1 MIRINVKKAS
11 GDNSLIMAVSK
22 FESAVTAVIDGKEY
36 NVKSIMSS
44 VIINSADSLDLVI
57 NGPDERHGH
66 THSAEELEI
75 TLGHRGAL

>member
-36 NVKSIMSS
+36 NVKSIMSMNAATS
-44 VIINSADSLDLVI
+44 PLKKC
-57 NGPDERHGH
+57 
-66 THSAEELEI
+66 
-75 TLGHRGAL
+75 

>member
-22 FESAVTAVIDGKEY
+22 FESAVTAVVDGKEY

-66 THSAEELEI
+66 THSVEELEI
-75 TLGHRGAL
+75 ALGHRGAL

>member
-36 NVKSIMSS
+36 M
-44 VIINSADSLDLVI
+44 
-57 NGPDERHGH
+57 R
-66 THSAEELEI
+66 
-75 TLGHRGAL
+75 